1 MMKSLLVAISL
12 SVVAYASPGFA
23 GPLSQFAASSD
34 QDAGR
39 FVISSTGKSRFVYR
53 NANSCA
59 PNRGVPVWSRGPTPG
74 KLLGYRCY
82 DISNAN

>member
-1 MMKSLLVAISL
+1 MMKALLAAISL
-12 SVVAYASPGFA
+12 SIFAYASPGF
-23 GPLSQFAASSD
+23 GDPLSQFAASSD
-34 QDAGR
+34 EDVGR
-39 FVISSTGKSRFVYR
+39 FVISSTGKSRYVYK

-59 PNRGVPVWSRGPTPG
+59 PNRGMPVWGRGPAAG

>member
-1 MMKSLLVAISL
+1 MRKSLLFGLSL
-12 SVVAYASPGFA
+12 SVVAYVSPGLA
-23 GPLSQFAASSD
+23 DPLSQFTASSD
-34 QDAGR
+34 QDSGR
-39 FVISSTGKSRFVYR
+39 FVISSTGKSRYVYR

-59 PNRGVPVWSRGPTPG
+59 PNRGVPVWGRGPAAG